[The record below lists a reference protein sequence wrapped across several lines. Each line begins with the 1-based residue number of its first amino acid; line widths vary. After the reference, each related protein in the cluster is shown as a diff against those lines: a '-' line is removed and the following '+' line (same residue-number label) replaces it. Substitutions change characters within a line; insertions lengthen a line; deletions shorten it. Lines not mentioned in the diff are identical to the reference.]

1 MGDVELAFSVAD
13 VANTRFAI
21 SPLWEVVASVRVV
34 KNPAA
39 HAVHRPWAERVR
51 PRLARV
57 RWPMLSALV
66 PVPTRSIAGFVCP
79 PPSTSAPDLATE
91 LAALRGMARHVRGEP
106 VGDAPALRPLLDD
119 PEDGLER
126 LAAEITDYWEAALAP
141 YWPRIAALLESDVL
155 YRSRLLAE
163 GGVAR
168 VFSDLAARVSWAGDT
183 LRIRHRWAT
192 GTRPL
197 RGRGLLLVPSAFAW
211 PDVFSVST
219 PPWQPTLRYTPRG
232 IGTLW
237 ERRAAEPDAPDAL
250 AAVLGRTRARLLAAL
265 DQPVSTKE
273 LAARSGLSEAG
284 ANQHLTALRRAGLA
298 SAHRAGRRVLYA
310 RTAVAEALVAEALVA
325 EALGRGGSD
334 DRGNRAVV
342 PGACC

>member
-1 MGDVELAFSVAD
+1 MGDVELAFGVAD

-39 HAVHRPWAERVR
+39 HAVHRPWVERVR

-57 RWPMLSALV
+57 RWPMLHALV
-66 PVPTRSIAGFVCP
+66 PVPTRTIVGFVCP
-79 PPSTSAPDLATE
+79 PPSTSAPDLGTE
-91 LAALRGMARHVRGEP
+91 LAAMRGMGSQVRGELP
-106 VGDAPALRPLLDD
+106 GDVPAALRPLLDD

-126 LAAEITDYWEAALAP
+126 LAAEIAGYWEAALAP
-141 YWPRIAALLESDVL
+141 YWTRIAALLESDVL

-168 VFSDLAARVSWAGDT
+168 VFADLAAQVYWAGDT

-237 ERRAAEPDAPDAL
+237 ERRAAEPDAPEAL

-273 LAARSGLSEAG
+273 LAGRTGLSEAG

-298 SAHRAGRRVLYA
+298 SAHRAGRRVLYT
-310 RTAVAEALVAEALVA
+310 RTAVAEALMNAETGL
-325 EALGRGGSD
+325 
-334 DRGNRAVV
+334 
-342 PGACC
+342 